1 MNLNQIGLFPS
12 VVQEINAN
20 PDVKNFVCSS
30 AYFADLVKSLNT
42 FLQPVM
48 NSTHARKIQQRYVGS
63 YVEVPYNCSG
73 KPFLIFA
80 PLTPLITKPNGTVTG
95 GNAFV
100 HSRIA
105 YLPLFENVHSIH
117 VLFPNTIANL
127 QCLNKSRI
135 EPYRFTRDFTDY
147 VIPKNVNDFI
157 QNPQDFLLMDE
168 IKKRIKIK

>member
-12 VVQEINAN
+12 VIQKINSN
-20 PDVKNFVCSS
+20 QDVKDFVCSS
-30 AYFADLVKSLNT
+30 AYFSDLVDKLND

-48 NSTHARKIQQRYVGS
+48 NSTHARRVQQRYVGR

-80 PLTPLITKPNGTVTG
+80 PLTPLITNPKNGTVTG
-95 GNAFV
+95 GIAFV

-105 YLPLFENVHSIH
+105 YLPLFENAHSIH
-117 VLFPNTIANL
+117 ILFPNTIINP
-127 QCLNKSRI
+127 QCLNKVRT
-135 EPYRFTRDFTDY
+135 EPYRFNNDFDHY
-147 VIPKNVNDFI
+147 VIPNNVNDFI

-168 IKKRIKIK
+168 IKKRINQ